1 MQPDSPEP
9 RDSRTG
15 RDESVITMLR
25 MFYVSAAY
33 AEAAFRHMLSAYQG
47 LTDDQKLKVEAL
59 RRLTE
64 ESSEWIRKALGE
76 AWSVEVGPP
85 KRAGEMAVLIAD
97 QPIGTWHDRMVR
109 LEDICVRGV
118 ESFRVLRQIYGQ
130 RAPELCATLL
140 AKQMAMRDFARL
152 ELDGEGASS
161 LAMLLRLLSPT
172 ARADLTP
179 A

>member
-1 MQPDSPEP
+1 MQPESPEP
-9 RDSRTG
+9 SDSRTG
-15 RDESVITMLR
+15 RDESIVTMLR

-33 AEAAFRHMLSAYQG
+33 AEAAFGHMLSAYQG
-47 LTDDQKLKVEAL
+47 LTADQRLKVEAL

-64 ESSEWIRKALGE
+64 ESSDRIRKALRE
-76 AWSVEVGPP
+76 SWNVDVDRP

-118 ESFRVLRQIYGQ
+118 ESFRVLRQLYGQ

-152 ELDGEGASS
+152 ELDGEGANSM
-161 LAMLLRLLSPT
+161 AMLLRLLSPG
-172 ARADLTP
+172 AREDL
-179 A
+179 AAA